1 MFDFE
6 TLDKEETANNI
17 IDSLYEKDVKDKMK
31 ELTNTVKKNSQ
42 IQETKYN
49 IFDGVDL
56 RGVDFSGS
64 KGVFYVS
71 PKELGIDNYDE
82 NIEETEEDLVDAV
95 ELNSVQELEDIYSN
109 DSTLLEQAKTNYKIV
124 GNKLIANVDTLSS
137 YNNIL
142 VFASISRDRRDSI
155 REIEFVGMNK
165 DVIRTKNYKSH
176 NFNLKFF
183 FPNAKDI
190 QIFDSIYFRDEFL
203 DGLKYTLNV
212 EDKDKHKNYLLLD
225 RYSNATKI
233 KINLSRKTCYRPC
246 FGGYRYV
253 NINSDLILYYEG
265 VGNVYYS
272 TYYNFLPEKIKF
284 IDIKNRKAYKMPE
297 LFMKEYEPTR
307 VIVYRDYY
315 TLIENEFERDY
326 SFSKAMLVGPELS
339 ALEKIMAKQEISK
352 KLGISPKQVVFG
364 GVETTLEEDDLPKVR
379 KEENDTFTDKNVIES
394 LVNQINEISSTL
406 SDEFKDKIN
415 KILNNIIDEYKKL
428 LASDREKYN
437 NYIDSSN
444 NGNVEVGSYSTAKE
458 YLEKS
463 LTDLLSN
470 LKKYK
475 EFYEVSLEIN
485 ENSHLISKENILSL
499 REKYRNGEEVEL
511 PKEMVSI
518 KEMLTGITLYLS
530 KMDEKITREYIDKIN
545 KILQVPREKFIE
557 LTEKNLDDELLLTL
571 HGNPKTSIILEL
583 DSIYKEI
590 VVMYE
595 KNKNFY
601 ELYNTLSSNKEE
613 KEFTKGISNEIEVI
627 RGVISELTRNNFGIE
642 LKEKFDLLFERY
654 KVILED
660 NFNKN
665 DLSNERFKEIEK
677 SLREELQPLL
687 LSLNKEANRYR
698 NGSSLIEE
706 LDRVDSV
713 VEKNEIDIIENDS
726 TIISYVKQM
735 LNEIDKST
743 LNEKQKNSLR
753 RQIISFKNNEKKKLD
768 GITTKE
774 DFIRLKTEITVEFS
788 KMFTTL
794 CKRIINLE
802 KYNEH
807 ISMSEDILGVL
818 ENGVSK

>member
-1 MFDFE
+1 MNMNLDEQLKGYSKKINSYYSNEVNNAMEKLDFTFLTE
-6 TLDKEETANNI
+6 EQIWGNKQLDI
-17 IDSLYEKDVKDKMK
+17 L
-31 ELTNTVKKNSQ
+31 KKYGMRCA
-42 IQETKYN
+42 IT
-49 IFDGVDL
+49 
-56 RGVDFSGS
+56 DFSILLGGVVSDNHYTSEGNSRKDCTGFWWTKSSDVNNHARVVDVDGYGS
-64 KGVFYVS
+64 WYNVYKRYGGAR
-71 PKELGIDNYDE
+71 PALP
-82 NIEETEEDLVDAV
+82 
-95 ELNSVQELEDIYSN
+95 YS
-109 DSTLLEQAKTNYKIV
+109 
-124 GNKLIANVDTLSS
+124 
-137 YNNIL
+137 
-142 VFASISRDRRDSI
+142 SISRVSSNGVRGQNEILEVEFGEYPQTIVREDFARTLERAYSNRTINQTGKSYTTDSVSYINEDTPFQARTHIEYEYNGRKYI
-155 REIEFVGMNK
+155 RFVGDSNCGGEILS
-165 DVIRTKNYKSH
+165 DGRTIQNGEVYWVEVEPIKWLIDKKADIALSKKIIFAGVQFNINRNYEGDFQKTDIK
-176 NFNLKFF
+176 KFMD
-183 FPNAKDI
+183 K
-190 QIFDSIYFRDEFL
+190 YFSKEIIP
-203 DGLKYTLNV
+203 
-212 EDKDKHKNYLLLD
+212 
-225 RYSNATKI
+225 SKI
-233 KINLSRKTCYRPC
+233 K
-246 FGGYRYV
+246 
-253 NINSDLILYYEG
+253 
-265 VGNVYYS
+265 NVS
-272 TYYNFLPEKIKF
+272 KNE
-284 IDIKNRKAYKMPE
+284 ID
-297 LFMKEYEPTR
+297 
-307 VIVYRDYY
+307 
-315 TLIENEFERDY
+315 
-326 SFSKAMLVGPELS
+326 
-339 ALEKIMAKQEISK
+339 
-352 KLGISPKQVVFG
+352 
-364 GVETTLEEDDLPKVR
+364 
-379 KEENDTFTDKNVIES
+379 FTDKNIIENII
-394 LVNQINEISSTL
+394 NQINEISNYIGS
-406 SDEFKDKIN
+406 SFKEKIDT
-415 KILNNIIDEYKKL
+415 KLKDIINEYKRM
-428 LASDREKYN
+428 LANNDKKYE
-437 NYIDSSN
+437 NYDN
-444 NGNVEVGSYSTAKE
+444 LEEENSYSTAKE

-470 LKKYK
+470 LKKFK

-485 ENSHLISKENILSL
+485 ENNHLISKENILSL

-530 KMDEKITREYIDKIN
+530 KMNENITREYIDKIN

-571 HGNPKTSIILEL
+571 YWNPKTSIILEL

-595 KNKNFY
+595 KNKNYY
-601 ELYNTLSSNKEE
+601 ELYNTLSSNKEA

-802 KYNEH
+802 KYNEQKE
-807 ISMSEDILGVL
+807 IDNELLNMLEDKF
-818 ENGVSK
+818 SK